1 LAGAGIQGQGGRGH
15 PRIEAQKCK
24 SLPRRAA
31 CDYRAAP
38 FTGTLAHYNAPM
50 LTHLALK
57 DFAVVRATE
66 LEFGP
71 GMTVISGETGAG
83 KSLLVD
89 ALGFLSGLRADSG
102 VVRHGSERAELSADF
117 DLSASPA
124 ALEWLRGNELDEDG
138 QCQLRRVIRAD
149 GGSRAWINGRP
160 ATLAQLA
167 QLAGLLV
174 EIHGQHEHQA
184 LLSRANQLALLDGHA
199 RNEAERSAVRAAA
212 ADWQALLDERQA
224 LQSQGDVS
232 DRIGWLEHQL
242 AELEREDLDPVA
254 LEALDAAHRR
264 QANAAGLIAA
274 CDETLDRLGGEDAPS
289 LARQLQQARA
299 GLARAAADE
308 PRLAEAVALLEGAG
322 VQVEEALAVVGR
334 IRDDLELD
342 PARLDELERRLGR
355 IHDLAR
361 KHRLAPVELAAHR
374 DGIAVELERLRG
386 AGERL
391 DRLDGEIAAAAVGWR
406 EAATALSATRSAA
419 ADALGTAAT
428 ALIAELGMGGGRF
441 LVELEP
447 VEGQRPD
454 PHGAERAEF
463 LIAANAG
470 QPPRPLRKVASGGE
484 LSRISLA
491 IEVAALGSD
500 MVPTMVFDEVDS
512 GIGGA
517 VAQIV
522 GRKLRQLGRA
532 RQVLCVTHLPQV
544 AAQGHAHY
552 RVSKAPVEGITR
564 SAVEL
569 LDDAG
574 RERELARMLGGVEIG
589 AEAHAAA
596 RRLLDEAVA
605 ADGRA
610 VEAAPAQR
618 PRRSGTR

>member
-1 LAGAGIQGQGGRGH
+1 
-15 PRIEAQKCK
+15 
-24 SLPRRAA
+24 
-31 CDYRAAP
+31 
-38 FTGTLAHYNAPM
+38 M

-102 VVRHGSERAELSADF
+102 VVRHGCERAELSADF
-117 DLSASPA
+117 DLAGNPA
-124 ALEWLRGNELDEDG
+124 ARDWLRGNELDEDG

-160 ATLAQLA
+160 VTLAQLTE
-167 QLAGLLV
+167 LAGLLV
-174 EIHGQHEHQA
+174 EIHGQHEHQS
-184 LLSRANQLALLDGHA
+184 LLSRASQLALLDAHA
-199 RNEAERSAVRAAA
+199 RNDAERARVRAAA
-212 ADWQALLDERQA
+212 ATWQSLLDEREA
-224 LQSQGDVS
+224 LQAQGDVS

-242 AELEREDLDPVA
+242 AELEREDLDPAA

-274 CDETLDRLGGEDAPS
+274 CDDALARLGGDDGPS
-289 LARQLQQARA
+289 LSRQLQQARA
-299 GLARAAADE
+299 GLARAAEHE
-308 PRLAEAVALLEGAG
+308 PRLGEADALLEGAA
-322 VQVEEALAVVGR
+322 VQLEEALAVVGR

-342 PARLDELERRLGR
+342 PARFEELERRLGR

-361 KHRLAPVELAAHR
+361 KHRLPVTGLAAHR
-374 DGIAVELERLRG
+374 DGIAAELQKLRG

-391 DRLDGEIAAAAVGWR
+391 DQLDGEIAAAA
-406 EAATALSATRSAA
+406 AAWQAAADTLSATRRAAGAALAA
-419 ADALGTAAT
+419 ATTA
-428 ALIAELGMGGGRF
+428 IIDELGMGGGRF

-447 VEGQRPD
+447 VEARRPD
-454 PHGAERAEF
+454 PNGAERVEF
-463 LIAANAG
+463 LVAANAG

-500 MVPTMVFDEVDS
+500 AVPTMVFDEVDS

-517 VAQIV
+517 VAEIV
-522 GRKLRQLGRA
+522 GRKLRALGRA

-574 RERELARMLGGVEIG
+574 RELELARMLGGVEIG

-596 RRLLDEAVA
+596 RRLLDAAVA
-605 ADGRA
+605 AD
-610 VEAAPAQR
+610 EAAGTAAGRRQR
-618 PRRSGTR
+618 RTGTR